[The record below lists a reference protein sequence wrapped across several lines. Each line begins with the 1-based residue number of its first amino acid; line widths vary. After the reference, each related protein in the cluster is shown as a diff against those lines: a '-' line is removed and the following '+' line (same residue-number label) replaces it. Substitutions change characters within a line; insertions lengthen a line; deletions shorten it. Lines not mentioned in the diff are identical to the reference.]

1 MNKKAFTL
9 IEIIA
14 IIALLGIISI
24 LVLPKIGDSIEARKE
39 KQYNNIV
46 KTIESAAKVYYADN
60 KNITKVL
67 LSDLID
73 NDYLTSGLMDPRDDQ
88 VMVGCVYVY
97 LDIDGYNN
105 YIYMNDETNCSAEQ
119 LYFTLVIKPMDGIYL
134 GTTNNTSYQMIKDGT
149 QELFEPTRDY
159 YDYDGWNYSCAGC
172 TVSPTSFK
180 MGTSN
185 VVLTAKWTPKI
196 YNLTTDLDGG
206 TISVTPPTTMAYK
219 ELFSLATP
227 TKTGYTFIRWDV
239 TVGGTSES
247 SIASSTNT
255 LTMGH
260 TNTTIKAIFEPNAWQ
275 KTIHTCNRTP
285 ATYTVTT
292 KTCARTFVNYTKITY
307 TCLNNG
313 TSYYLS
319 RSETYPTT
327 CSTSASFTCYSAT
340 LGSSYTVT
348 CASNY
353 NYYFN
358 TATSTNS
365 TCTVGS
371 SFTCNSTTLNNS
383 YISACTE
390 STYNYA
396 FTTSATQINQC
407 TATSSFTCDGSTYE
421 NTYTTCVYTG

>member
-60 KNITKVL
+60 KNITKVM

-73 NDYLTSGLMDPRDDQ
+73 NDYLTSGLVDPRSDQ
-88 VMVGCVYVY
+88 AMGGCVYVY
-97 LDIDGYNN
+97 LDVDGYNN

-119 LYFTLVIKPMDGIYL
+119 LYFSLVIKPMGGTYL

-149 QELFEPTRDY
+149 QSMSTATRDY
-159 YDYDGWNYSCAGC
+159 YDFDGWNYSCTGC
-172 TVSPTSFK
+172 TLSQTSFK

-185 VVLTAKWTPKI
+185 VVLSAKWTPKI

-239 TVGGTSES
+239 TVGNTAES
-247 SIASSTNT
+247 SITSNT

-260 TNTTIKAIFEPNAWQ
+260 TNTTIKAIFEKNVWK

-292 KTCARTFVNYTKITY
+292 NTCARTFVNYTKITY

-313 TSYYLS
+313 SSYYLS
-319 RSETYPTT
+319 RSETYPTS

-348 CASNY
+348 CAANY

-358 TATSTNS
+358 TTTSTSS
-365 TCTVGS
+365 TCTAGTAFSCS
-371 SFTCNSTTLNNS
+371 SSTYNTS
-383 YISACTE
+383 YISSCTP

-396 FTTSATQINQC
+396 FTTSDIQINQC
-407 TATSSFTCDGSTYE
+407 TATTSFTCDGSTYE
-421 NTYTTCVYTG
+421 NTYTTCTYTG